1 MSDDAIF
8 NTMID
13 AAKVALDARIEQF
26 RTLFKEAR
34 GGPRLTKTQ
43 KILEFKEFL
52 SLPPQMQNVVM
63 GKMLARGGDPEIWF
77 QDRQKLMEEA

>member
-1 MSDDAIF
+1 MSDDAVF

-13 AAKVALDARIEQF
+13 AAKTALDARIEQF
-26 RTLFKEAR
+26 KLLFKDAR

-52 SLPPQMQNVVM
+52 ALPPNMQNTVM
-63 GKMLARGGDPEIWF
+63 GEMMARGGDPQKWSE
-77 QDRQKLMEEA
+77 DRQKLMEE

>member
-13 AAKVALDARIEQF
+13 AAKTALDARIEQF
-26 RTLFKEAR
+26 ETLFKDAR

-43 KILEFKEFL
+43 KIMEFKEFL
-52 SLPPQMQNVVM
+52 ALPSNVQNVIM
-63 GKMLARGGDPEIWF
+63 GKMLARGGDPEKWF
-77 QDRQKLMEEA
+77 EDRQKLMEES